1 MFTPAQ
7 ALGKAAQWKALSS
20 GSNDYFQT
28 GTDIPT
34 INEGS
39 GGAYAAGSDFPPQ
52 GFDYQ
57 YQTPE
62 TVAGG
67 PSFEIE
73 PIDIDHPSID
83 AWLER
88 GRNRPGYVAPP
99 FDIDQIN
106 RNIQKMR
113 KDYGFLR
120 GV

>member
-7 ALGKAAQWKALSS
+7 ALGKATKWKALSS

-34 INEGS
+34 ISEGS

-67 PSFEIE
+67 WNMDLSKPYIPGGQDYTGIPNATPEMLRKLQQRKLINTQGTEDLPSFLK
-73 PIDIDHPSID
+73 PI
-83 AWLER
+83 
-88 GRNRPGYVAPP
+88 
-99 FDIDQIN
+99 
-106 RNIQKMR
+106 
-113 KDYGFLR
+113 
-120 GV
+120 